1 MFFVC
6 AQLLLVCL
14 SLSSFVKPFLRF
26 LFVNDSPIFLCVS
39 LSIVRFALWKKAVIG
54 GFCLLVAAVAV
65 VVCVLCFRS
74 KRGRETYSP
83 PASHTSY
90 V

>member
-14 SLSSFVKPFLRF
+14 SLSSFVKPFPR
-26 LFVNDSPIFLCVS
+26 VIDSPIFLCVS
-39 LSIVRFALWKKAVIG
+39 LSIVRLALWKKAVIG
-54 GFCLLVAAVAV
+54 GFCLLAVAV
-65 VVCVLCFRS
+65 AVAACVLWFRS

-83 PASHTSY
+83 PASHASY